1 MLPPVTS
8 LRNHTLKLSRT
19 LVLVLATPVGALWA
33 ADPLA
38 EVRALYA
45 SAAYE
50 DTLALL
56 IKVDDPA
63 LQDAADEY
71 RALCL
76 LALNRDAAAAEAVAA
91 IIRRR
96 PHAPDDL
103 ATRAPKFIALYAS
116 VRSRVLPSLA
126 TATYTTAK
134 NTFEAGDMALAARQF
149 RDALSL
155 LQVTREHAPSAALP
169 ADFEVLASG
178 FLSLAERRLADAR
191 AAAAPKEPEALTV
204 AGPTGLA
211 TVLRPAP
218 SDVILVSAASMP
230 ARNQGVPAARTA
242 GAAADAARPAS
253 RGAVAAAGAPFAPVP
268 RVFDATD
275 ADVTPPVVIEQH
287 LPRWKPP
294 HAMLRQRR
302 FVGRVE
308 LIIGVDGRVASAEIL
323 QPSFSMYDD
332 QVLKAT
338 RDWRYQ
344 PALKRE
350 YPVQFRRVIDY
361 VLREAPDQPAQ

>member
-1 MLPPVTS
+1 ML
-8 LRNHTLKLSRT
+8 RFLS
-19 LVLVLATPVGALWA
+19 VLALALALATPVGALWA

-56 IKVDDPA
+56 TRVDDPA
-63 LQDAADEY
+63 LLDAADEY

-76 LALNRDAAAAEAVAA
+76 LALNREAAAEEAVAA
-91 IIRRR
+91 IIRRH
-96 PHAPDDL
+96 PQAPDDL
-103 ATRAPKFIALYAS
+103 ATRAPKFVALYKS
-116 VRSRVLPSLA
+116 VRARLLPSLA
-126 TATYTTAK
+126 TSTYTAAK
-134 NTFEAGDMALAARQF
+134 STFEAGDMALAARQF
-149 RDALSL
+149 RQALAL
-155 LQVTREHAPSAALP
+155 LRMTREQSPGAPLP
-169 ADFEVLASG
+169 VDFDVLASG

-191 AAAAPKEPEALTV
+191 AAAAPKEPQALTV
-204 AGPTGLA
+204 AGATGLA
-211 TVLRPAP
+211 TVFRPAP
-218 SDVILVSAASMP
+218 SDMIWVSAAMP
-230 ARNQGVPAARTA
+230 AIGEGVAPAAT
-242 GAAADAARPAS
+242 S
-253 RGAVAAAGAPFAPVP
+253 RAAAGAAPFAPVA

-275 ADVTPPVVIEQH
+275 ADVTPPVVIDQR

-302 FVGRVE
+302 FAGRVE
-308 LIIGVDGRVASAEIL
+308 LIIDVDGRVASAEIL
-323 QPSFSMYDD
+323 ERSFSMYDD

-350 YPVQFRRVIDY
+350 FPVQFRRVIDY
-361 VLREAPDQPAQ
+361 VLRAAPDQPAQ

>member
-1 MLPPVTS
+1 MISHPCRKLRLSSALALTLAMPVS
-8 LRNHTLKLSRT
+8 A
-19 LVLVLATPVGALWA
+19 VWA

-56 IKVDDPA
+56 THVDDPA

-76 LALNRDAAAAEAVAA
+76 LALNREAAAEEAVAA
-91 IIRRR
+91 LIRRR

-103 ATRAPKFIALYAS
+103 ATRAPKFVALYKA
-116 VRSRVLPSLA
+116 VRARLLPSLA
-126 TATYTTAK
+126 TSSYVAAK
-134 NTFEAGDMALAARQF
+134 STFEAGNMAAAAGQF
-149 RDALSL
+149 RDALAL
-155 LQVTREHAPSAALP
+155 LRVTREQSPGAAPF

-178 FLSLAERRLADAR
+178 FLSLAERRLAEAR
-191 AAAAPKEPEALTV
+191 AAAAPKEPLALTV
-204 AGPTGLA
+204 EGAVGLSAVLRSAPSEASVVSAPAVPEARRDAAPTTIAARADAPTGAL
-211 TVLRPAP
+211 
-218 SDVILVSAASMP
+218 
-230 ARNQGVPAARTA
+230 TA
-242 GAAADAARPAS
+242 
-253 RGAVAAAGAPFAPVP
+253 RGAQDARGAFFPPVP
-268 RVFDATD
+268 RIFDATD
-275 ADVTPPVVIEQH
+275 TDVTPPVVIEQK

-302 FVGRVE
+302 FFGRLEV
-308 LIIGVDGRVASAEIL
+308 IVDVDGRVASAEIL
-323 QPSFSMYDD
+323 QPSFSVYDD

-338 RDWRYQ
+338 KDWRYQ

-350 YPVQFRRVIDY
+350 FPVQFRRVIDY
-361 VLREAPDQPAQ
+361 VLREAPEQSAQ